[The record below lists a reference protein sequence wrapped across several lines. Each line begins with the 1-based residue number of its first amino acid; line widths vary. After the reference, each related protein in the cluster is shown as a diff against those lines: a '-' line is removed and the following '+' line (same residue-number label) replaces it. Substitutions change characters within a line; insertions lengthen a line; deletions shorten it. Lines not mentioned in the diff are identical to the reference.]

1 MSRRSATSERIFL
14 ARRMPRLHKSWRR
27 RVLAEGVSAAAMAPA
42 LVPGLRAHGAAPAWP
57 GKDNPVL
64 SWCIPAGG
72 SAHASAGPALPLFRA
87 WGLARHCQFPP
98 LGSTATDYCPN
109 SPRFATR

>member
-14 ARRMPRLHKSWRR
+14 ARRMPRLHRSRRR

-64 SWCIPAGG
+64 SWCIPAGVLCSRVRWPG
-72 SAHASAGPALPLFRA
+72 S
-87 WGLARHCQFPP
+87 PP
-98 LGSTATDYCPN
+98 LPRLGPGTTLRIPASGIN
-109 SPRFATR
+109 SHRLLP